1 MSIGNKITLKYSQ
14 NNMVKIM
21 KIIRNYDIKNN

>member
-1 MSIGNKITLKYSQ
+1 MSIGNQITLKYSQ